1 MTLSVIWVGM
11 IGLSLVFGIATGN
24 TSQVAQAALS
34 GASTAVELCLSLA
47 GILCLWSGVMEV
59 LSRSGL
65 ADSLTRLFQP
75 LFRRWFPNASRDEE
89 ARTALSANFTANLLG
104 LGNAATPLG
113 MKAARRMARGTGG
126 TATDELCL
134 LVVLNTASVQLIPAT
149 VAGVRTACGSAA
161 AFDILPCVWLTSLCS
176 VTAGLTMAH
185 FLARRGRRL

>member
-11 IGLSLVFGIATGN
+11 ILLSLVFGIATGN
-24 TSQVAQAALS
+24 TSEVASAALS
-34 GASTAVELCLSLA
+34 GASSAVELCLSLT

-65 ADSLTRLFQP
+65 ADSLARLFQP
-75 LFRRWFPNASRDEE
+75 LFRRWFPNASKDEE

-113 MKAARRMARGTGG
+113 MRAARRMARGTGG
-126 TATDELCL
+126 TATNELCL

-149 VAGVRTACGSAA
+149 VAGVRTACGSSTP
-161 AFDILPCVWLTSLCS
+161 FDILPCVWITSLCS

-185 FLARRGRRL
+185 ILARRGRQL